1 MSLKLYLD
9 VHVHRAI
16 TEGLRRRGVDVVTA
30 QEDGAGRFDDDVLLN
45 RAGELGRVLFSQD
58 EDFLTETA
66 RRQQIGESFAGVIFG
81 RQSEVTIAQYI
92 ADLELLAKACEPDEM
107 VNRLQ
112 YLPLR

>member
-1 MSLKLYLD
+1 MD

-16 TEGLRRRGVDVVTA
+16 TDGLRQRGVDVLTS
-30 QEDGAGRFDDDVLLN
+30 QEDGTRRFDDRILLN
-45 RAGELGRVLFSQD
+45 RAGELGRVLFTQD

-66 RRQQIGESFAGVIFG
+66 QRLRNGEPFAGVIFG

-92 ADLELLAKACEPDEM
+92 ADLELLAKACEPEE
-107 VNRLQ
+107 VTNRLQ